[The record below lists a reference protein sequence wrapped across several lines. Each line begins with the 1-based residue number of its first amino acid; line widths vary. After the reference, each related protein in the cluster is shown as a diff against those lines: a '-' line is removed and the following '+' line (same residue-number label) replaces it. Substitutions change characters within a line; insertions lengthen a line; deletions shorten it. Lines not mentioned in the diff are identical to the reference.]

1 MEDEVDWDQGGD
13 IVISSSSYEAHQAE
27 VVTLKEVHGHNIRIH
42 EHLLHRHIGKEFFFP
57 FFFESF
63 IWKY

>member
-13 IVISSSSYEAHQAE
+13 FVISSSSYEAYQAE

-42 EHLLHRHIGKEFFFP
+42 ERLLHRHIGMEFFFP
-57 FFFESF
+57 FSESF
-63 IWKY
+63 LLKY